1 MLAQKFSTVRV
12 SKMAISSFLRQ
23 ISYSF
28 NTSLLLVNFIFVK
41 RKNPKQ
47 GGGVGGTQGD
57 GQDLPQPLDLPVNPQ
72 AFFSFNAKYLFSG
85 SLIHCLTN

>member
-1 MLAQKFSTVRV
+1 
-12 SKMAISSFLRQ
+12 MAISSFLRQ

-47 GGGVGGTQGD
+47 GGGVGGQGE

-72 AFFSFNAKYLFSG
+72 AFFSFNAKYLFG